1 MAARRGRA
9 PRCTPGR
16 RGRSKRRRA
25 AAPRAGPGP
34 ARGPFSPP
42 PPPNPHRA
50 GPGAQRGGTRAVPGT
65 LLRVPSRVSP
75 LPGQARAG
83 LGPGLG
89 PGASGFQRRP
99 FPSWAC
105 GAQAVLSPTLLP
117 STLPRLRGL
126 WLSPPPPTHTHRRHG
141 SRPWAPP
148 GLRWA
153 AGRPPG
159 RHQLPLPEA
168 AAIHPGACW
177 HKGIE
182 ELHQRHEAQP
192 SAGWEN
198 GSSSPHAFTSPA
210 PAAKHN
216 FGVFSPH
223 IPPPGS
229 PSPQS
234 QGYGE
239 TTHPSVRRC
248 GAGQALGLD
257 IKTKRCTLG
266 AVVSAITPPC

>member
-126 WLSPPPPTHTHRRHG
+126 WLSPPPPHTHT
-141 SRPWAPP
+141 AATAP
-148 GLRWA
+148 GLGHPQACAGQQGGHQAGTSSPCPKQQPSTPGPAGTKALKNCTRDMKRSQA
-153 AGRPPG
+153 QAGRTALPHPTPLQAQHQQPSTILGCFPLISLPPA
-159 RHQLPLPEA
+159 PLPHKARAMEKLHTPACA
-168 AAIHPGACW
+168 AA
-177 HKGIE
+177 
-182 ELHQRHEAQP
+182 
-192 SAGWEN
+192 
-198 GSSSPHAFTSPA
+198 A
-210 PAAKHN
+210 PARLSVWTLK
-216 FGVFSPH
+216 
-223 IPPPGS
+223 
-229 PSPQS
+229 QS
-234 QGYGE
+234 
-239 TTHPSVRRC
+239 
-248 GAGQALGLD
+248 
-257 IKTKRCTLG
+257 
-266 AVVSAITPPC
+266 AVLWEQ